1 MQIIINKTGE
11 VQEVTPKV
19 ASRLIN
25 KGKAHPAQMGGLVK
39 EIPIPTHDDL
49 ILNPTQVEKLKEF
62 SKPQKRSRKKKSKV
76 RKWNG

>member
-1 MQIIINKTGE
+1 
-11 VQEVTPKV
+11 
-19 ASRLIN
+19 
-25 KGKAHPAQMGGLVK
+25 MGGLVK